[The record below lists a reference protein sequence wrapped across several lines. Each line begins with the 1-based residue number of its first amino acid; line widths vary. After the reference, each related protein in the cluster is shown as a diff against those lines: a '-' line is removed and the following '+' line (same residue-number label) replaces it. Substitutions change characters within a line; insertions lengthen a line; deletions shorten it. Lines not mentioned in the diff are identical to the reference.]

1 MKKVINKKFSYM
13 NVKVS
18 ISADKKPE
26 TGKSFNANALF
37 EDEKT
42 LTLSQQPPKE
52 KHYNTPVY
60 RGEHIF
66 VSLKRDGTFKIT
78 GSFAWEPELAEVLAE
93 EILQGAEMARRYA
106 KFYEQI
112 EEGGEAA

>member
-1 MKKVINKKFSYM
+1 MKKNFLKLFSFE
-13 NVKVS
+13 NVKVNV
-18 ISADKKPE
+18 SADKKPE
-26 TGKSFNANALF
+26 TGKSLNVNALF